1 MNKKLQLWHKILIGL
16 VLGLI
21 AGIIVGPRITVLLP
35 FGTLFVNLLKMI
47 IVPLI
52 FFSLVLGA
60 ASITDMKKLGRVGGK
75 VVGLYL
81 ITTLIAVLI
90 GVVLAL
96 VIQPGTGVTIE
107 KPAKVEVK
115 KAPALVDWLLNIVPT
130 NVVKSMAEA
139 DVLAIIFFALF
150 LGICLALLGDRG
162 KPVVDFFDIMTQAV
176 IKMTGIVMEY
186 APYAVFVLMAW
197 VAGKYG
203 LKMMLPLG
211 KLIIAV
217 YIGCIL
223 HILITYSFIVKVM
236 GKKPMGWFLR
246 GVADAMTVAFTTC
259 SSAATLPVTMR
270 VTDENLKVKKSLY
283 SFSLPLGCT
292 VNMDGTSIYLTLSAF
307 FAAQLFGISLGLYQ
321 YVAIILTAT
330 LASIGAA
337 GVPGAGLIMMVM
349 VLTAAGL
356 PLEVIAIIAGV
367 DRIMDMVR
375 TMVNITGDAA
385 VTVAVAHSEGEF
397 QEEAKAA

>member
-1 MNKKLQLWHKILIGL
+1 
-16 VLGLI
+16 
-21 AGIIVGPRITVLLP
+21 
-35 FGTLFVNLLKMI
+35 
-47 IVPLI
+47 
-52 FFSLVLGA
+52 
-60 ASITDMKKLGRVGGK
+60 MKKLGRVGSK
-75 VVGLYL
+75 VVGMYL

-90 GVVLAL
+90 GVFLAL
-96 VIQPGTGVTIE
+96 VIQPGTGITIE
-107 KPAKVEVK
+107 KPAKIEAK
-115 KAPALVDWLLNIVPT
+115 KIPSMVDWLLNIVPT
-130 NVVKSMAEA
+130 NVVKGMAET
-139 DVLAIIFFALF
+139 DVLQIIFFALF
-150 LGICLALLGDRG
+150 LGVCLALLGDRG
-162 KPVVDFFDIMTQAV
+162 KPVVDFFDILTQAV

-203 LKMMLPLG
+203 LKMLLPLG

-223 HILITYSFIVKVM
+223 QILITYSFIVKVM
-236 GKKPMGWFLR
+236 AKKSMGWFLR

-292 VNMDGTSIYLTLSAF
+292 INMDGTSIYEAIAAIFT
-307 FAAQLFGISLGLYQ
+307 AQLFGISLGFSQ
-321 YVAIILTAT
+321 YVAIIVTAT

-337 GVPGAGLIMMVM
+337 GVPGAGLIMMTM

-356 PLEVIAIIAGV
+356 PLEVIGIIAGV

-385 VTVAVAHSEGEF
+385 VTVAVARSEGEF